1 MNESPQHQNKHRHQG
16 SCQPFPQQVQA
27 HFGLSL
33 RVIAVAVIP
42 ATVPG
47 TVVLLRYIILCS
59 EGFYSPDSGV
69 ALHFLSQRYI
79 SCKRRSQASLF
90 SLPLALLG
98 WRIALRDKLE
108 WEGGRRRRLRNGKQW
123 RNHKHPRKGT
133 RRNKPAE
140 YLVVISRMCWHY
152 LGKYMIRLEVCKY
165 SFNVLAGQQ
174 KTKKKGKENAIRN
187 MSNCSFNMNWMN
199 SLFKVR
205 RPNPIQLNESDST
218 YICIWFTSRVS
229 VCLLSKKKVA
239 VVWWKM

>member
-47 TVVLLRYIILCS
+47 TVVLLRYIILCP

-165 SFNVLAGQQ
+165 SFNILAGQQ
-174 KTKKKGKENAIRN
+174 KTKKREKKMQSG
-187 MSNCSFNMNWMN
+187 
-199 SLFKVR
+199 
-205 RPNPIQLNESDST
+205 
-218 YICIWFTSRVS
+218 ICRTVPLTWTEWTP
-229 VCLLSKKKVA
+229 CLK
-239 VVWWKM
+239 